1 MKALI
6 AGFGNIFF
14 HDDGYG
20 VEAARAL
27 ALETLPAEAYVCDF
41 GIRGMHLAFEMIEG
55 YDLVVFLDAVRRD
68 GVPGTLY
75 VIEPENTGGD
85 APDAHAMELHNVLA
99 FYDSLCEQLQP
110 PPQRPRMF
118 IVGCEPQSTDE
129 GIGLS
134 DAVADAVTATGA
146 VVRSVLAENG
156 IGAQRV

>member
-14 HDDGYG
+14 RDDGYG

-27 ALETLPAEAYVCDF
+27 AQEALPGDVQVADF

-55 YDLVVFLDAVRRD
+55 YELVVFLDAVRR
-68 GVPGTLY
+68 GGAPGTLY
-75 VIEPENTGGD
+75 VIEPEDTRGD

-99 FYDSLCEQLQP
+99 FYDSLCAQLQP
-110 PPQRPRMF
+110 PPQRPRML

-134 DAVADAVTATGA
+134 EAVAGAVTATAG
-146 VVRSVLAENG
+146 VVRSVLTENG